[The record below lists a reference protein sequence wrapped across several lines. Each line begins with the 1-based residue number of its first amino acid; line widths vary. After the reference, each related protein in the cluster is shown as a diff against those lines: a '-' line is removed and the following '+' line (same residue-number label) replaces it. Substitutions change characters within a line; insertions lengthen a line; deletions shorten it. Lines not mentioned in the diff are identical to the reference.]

1 MLRSLPLRS
10 LALIWMLAAF
20 ICGLSAAALWNHSQ
34 RAWQNHLITAYEAG
48 FAVYEALRE
57 QRSTPKG
64 VTITPLS
71 DAENAL
77 ADLGQFA
84 RMPDAPQPTF
94 VTNASILANSGD
106 SFTGEIL
113 TLAIVS
119 GDLQYS
125 AAAIASSPYATAPQ
139 KMAEITRMLA
149 SYCSEPIIYAF
160 YGNRSWYKIDGTELW
175 GCKSAPKDLRLIAVG
190 IAMLGMAILYTL
202 VVDTTATFGRFAATL
217 RNRRRLGG
225 PEAYQTEGPMELR
238 DMVDAVNSYLAAERA
253 QLSHRAV
260 VLSGVS
266 HDLGTPATRLRLRA
280 ALIPDDDLRSKLE
293 HDIDQMTGM
302 IESVLT
308 YTRSEMSAEEP
319 RKLSLSSLIQSI
331 VDDYQDMG
339 KPVTLMDQPPAQIE
353 ASHSVFAARPMMAHM
368 PDAQKMLATVR
379 MVSLQRAV
387 TNLIDNALKY
397 GRRAHVG
404 LIADSQTATIIVEDE
419 GTFSPDDMAALIAP
433 FQRGA
438 NVGSVNGYGL
448 GLTIVEAVA
457 DQHGGTLEF
466 IRGRRGLRA
475 QITIQRA

>member
-1 MLRSLPLRS
+1 MFRSLPLRS

-20 ICGLSAAALWNHSQ
+20 ICGLGSAALWNYSQ
-34 RAWQNHLITAYEAG
+34 RAWQNHLVTAYEAG
-48 FAVYEALRE
+48 FAIYETLRE
-57 QRSTPKG
+57 QRSTPAG
-64 VTITPLS
+64 VTITPLNDA
-71 DAENAL
+71 DAEL

-84 RMPDAPQPTF
+84 RMADAPQPAF
-94 VTNASILANSGD
+94 VTNASILANSGQG
-106 SFTGEIL
+106 FTGDIL

-125 AAAIASSPYATAPQ
+125 AASIASSPYATAPQ

-149 SYCSEPIIYAF
+149 SYCSEPVIYAF
-160 YGNRSWYKIDGTELW
+160 YGNQSWLKIDGTELW
-175 GCKSAPKDLRLIAVG
+175 GCKSAPKDMRLIAVG

-202 VVDTTATFGRFAATL
+202 VADTTATFGRFAAAL

-225 PEAYQTEGPMELR
+225 PEAYQTEGPLELR
-238 DMVDAVNSYLAAERA
+238 DMVDAVNGYLAAERA

-280 ALIPDDDLRSKLE
+280 ALIPDNDLRGKLE
-293 HDIDQMTGM
+293 HDIDHMTGM

-308 YTRSEMSAEEP
+308 YTRSEMSSEQP
-319 RKLSLSSLIQSI
+319 KRISLSSLVQSI

-339 KPVTLMDQPPAQIE
+339 KPVSMMDQPPAQAE
-353 ASHSVFAARPMMAHM
+353 AGHSVFVSRPMMAHM
-368 PDAQKMLATVR
+368 PDAQKILATVR
-379 MVSLQRAV
+379 IVSLQRAI
-387 TNLIDNALKY
+387 TNLIDNGLKY

-404 LIADSQTATIIVEDE
+404 LFADSQTATIIVEDE
-419 GTFSPDDMAALIAP
+419 GTFGPEDMAALIAP

-457 DQHGGTLEF
+457 EQHGGTLEF
-466 IRGRRGLRA
+466 IRGQRGLRA